1 MVERSIGI
9 GRVELLKV
17 YNLELDLVLIMIFQM
32 WEFGLFINYL
42 F

>member
-17 YNLELDLVLIMIFQM
+17 YNLELDLVLIIIFQM